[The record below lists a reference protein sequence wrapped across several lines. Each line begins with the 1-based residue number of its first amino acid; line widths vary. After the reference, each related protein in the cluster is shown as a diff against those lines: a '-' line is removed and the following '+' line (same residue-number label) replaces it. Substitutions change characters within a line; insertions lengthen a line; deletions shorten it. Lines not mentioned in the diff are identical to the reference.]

1 MSSIPLPASTPRA
14 SLTATLPRAWR
25 WLGGLAAV
33 LLCLAVFGLYT
44 VPDFMVMLAD
54 QMWSCF

>member
-1 MSSIPLPASTPRA
+1 MHTPSTPCTHPA
-14 SLTATLPRAWR
+14 TALPRAWR